1 MSKSFTSL
9 LGVALLGLVGSA
21 AQAATVPLVEL
32 RPDESILNDAAS
44 LTASPVS
51 QLLGLETYRNT
62 HRVTRVE
69 WWGVLFPSDAPL
81 LFDVWFNDTRI
92 AAQSGVQA
100 VLDDSDANDGFDLW
114 RFTIEIASGGLG
126 IGATNSLKIQYGAGG
141 GSSGSEAYWALHS
154 LTPSTL
160 SYSIGGEAITA
171 VPEPSSA
178 WLVAL
183 AGLGLVASRRR
194 QA

>member
-1 MSKSFTSL
+1 MFNSFKPL
-9 LGVALLGLVGSA
+9 LVVALLGLTVSA
-21 AQAATVPLVEL
+21 AQAAAMNLAKFTPQ
-32 RPDESILNDAAS
+32 ESLLGDAAS

-51 QLLGLETYRNT
+51 QSVGLETYQNS

-69 WWGVLFPSDAPL
+69 WWGVLVPSNAPR
-81 LFDVWFNDTRI
+81 LFDVWFNDTQI
-92 AAQSGVQA
+92 AAQAGVDA
-100 VLDDSDANDGFDLW
+100 VLDDGDLTDGIDLW
-114 RFTIEIASGGLG
+114 RFTIDIASGGLG

-141 GSSGSEAYWALHS
+141 GSSGSEAYWAYSS
-154 LTPSTL
+154 LTPDIL
-160 SYSIGGEAITA
+160 SYSIDGEEITA

>member
-1 MSKSFTSL
+1 MSKSFKLL
-9 LGVALLGLVGSA
+9 LGTALLGLASSA
-21 AQAATVPLVEL
+21 AQAATLNLAEL
-32 RPDESILNDAAS
+32 RPNEAILVQAAS

-51 QLLGLETYRNT
+51 QLVGLEMYQNT

-69 WWGVLFPSDAPL
+69 WWGVLLPSNAPR
-81 LFDVWFNDTRI
+81 LFDVWFNDTQI
-92 AAQSGVQA
+92 AAQAGVDT
-100 VLDDSDANDGFDLW
+100 VLDDGDLTDGIDLW
-114 RFTIEIASGGLG
+114 RFTIDIASGGLD
-126 IGATNSLKIQYGAGG
+126 IAATNSLKIQYGARG
-141 GSSGSEAYWALHS
+141 GSSGSEAYWAYSS
-154 LTPSTL
+154 LTPDIL
-160 SYSIGGEAITA
+160 SYSIDGEVITA